1 MEKEM
6 MDDKEFS
13 FDEGTR
19 SRLDKFLRDFD
30 ERNKSDVQRMRKD
43 RAFACGDQWNEFVTA
58 AGESGRPEA
67 VFNMIDNF
75 KNAIVNPF
83 LARPFDISYTIESTQ
98 DNSVDAINEWVRGLQ
113 NEWQTKNAIET
124 GLIASVE
131 CGRGFFYVTNT
142 DDNRI
147 GVFAVDDPTMVMFDP
162 NSTEINGSDAETCA
176 VVEYITKSKAKA
188 KYGEKYDEDVRKD
201 FLPNLGENFN
211 PQEDMSVI
219 INFYELKTEYQEVQ
233 TELGVE
239 KIEVKTVLFTKFLD
253 GNVVQQV
260 SLPLNH
266 IPVVPICGTK
276 TWIEK
281 HRTFVGITHKLRYP
295 QMVINYAVRQLME
308 RLARTPKSQLII
320 GKTALQGNERYYENA
335 DKNLSPLLPYNDFTS
350 GGQKIDPPVR
360 FDNSVQCDDII
371 KIVQGQMDLMASI
384 VGMPLSGVASSL
396 GAEETAE
403 SILLRTKSTESNV
416 SHFTE
421 HAKQSVKQLGV
432 VLLEFYTMYH
442 PEIAQGLRVVVGA
455 GPEAITSKMEAR
467 RQLLALSQLYPEDMK
482 PVIAYGITKT
492 LDNIEISSVSS
503 MLAKLLPP
511 EVLSDEI
518 PQVAKLQMQI
528 QQILQAN
535 QQQMAQKDATIKD
548 LQNQLLQLQLKTESD
563 YQIAAM
569 NNASKEKIAAMQ
581 LMGKQQE
588 TAQKG
593 ELDAQKMYLDASMEQ
608 QKMASEIETKQKL
621 ADIEITKKLAEL
633 DVEKQK
639 SQMDMQKKVMEIA
652 TRQDKPTQGV

>member
-142 DDNRI
+142 DNNRI

-219 INFYELKTEYQEVQ
+219 VNFYELKTEYQEVQ
-233 TELGVE
+233 TELGTQ
-239 KIEVKTVLFTKFLD
+239 KTEVKTVLFTKFLD
-253 GNVVQQV
+253 GNVVQQI

-518 PQVAKLQMQI
+518 PQVAQLQMQI

-652 TRQDKPTQGV
+652 TRQEKPTQGV

>member
-1 MEKEM
+1 ME
-6 MDDKEFS
+6 DKEFS

-233 TELGVE
+233 TELGTQ
-239 KIEVKTVLFTKFLD
+239 KAEVKSVLFTKFLD

-260 SLPLNH
+260 SLPLKH

-276 TWIEK
+276 TWIDK

-335 DKNLSPLLPYNDFTS
+335 DKNLSPLLPFNDFTS

-371 KIVQGQMDLMASI
+371 SIVQGQMDLMASI

-492 LDNIEISSVSS
+492 LDNIEISSVSQ

-518 PQVAKLQMQI
+518 PQVAQLQMQI

-593 ELDAQKMYLDASMEQ
+593 ELDAQKMYLDASMNQ

-652 TRQDKPTQGV
+652 TRQQEPTQGV

>member
-1 MEKEM
+1 M

-219 INFYELKTEYQEVQ
+219 VNFYELKTEYQEVQ

-253 GNVVQQV
+253 GNVVQQI
-260 SLPLNH
+260 SLPLKH

-350 GGQKIDPPVR
+350 GGQKVEPPVR

-371 KIVQGQMDLMASI
+371 SIVQGQMDLMASI

-492 LDNIEISSVSS
+492 LDNVEISSVSN

-511 EVLSDEI
+511 EVMSNEI

-528 QQILQAN
+528 QQILQSN

-652 TRQDKPTQGV
+652 TRQEKPTQGV

>member
-6 MDDKEFS
+6 MEDKEFS

-83 LARPFDISYTIESTQ
+83 LARPFDISYTMESTAE
-98 DNSVDAINEWVRGLQ
+98 NSVDAINEWVRGLQ

-211 PQEDMSVI
+211 PQEDMSII

-233 TELGVE
+233 TEIGTQKV
-239 KIEVKTVLFTKFLD
+239 EVKAVLFTKFLD

-260 SLPLNH
+260 SLPLKH

-276 TWIEK
+276 TWIDK

-335 DKNLSPLLPYNDFTS
+335 DKNLSPLLPYNDFSS

-371 KIVQGQMDLMASI
+371 SIVQGQMDLMASI

-492 LDNIEISSVSS
+492 LDNIEISSVSN

-518 PQVAKLQMQI
+518 PQVAQLQMQI

-588 TAQKG
+588 TVQKG

-652 TRQDKPTQGV
+652 TRQEKPTQGV

>member
-1 MEKEM
+1 

-98 DNSVDAINEWVRGLQ
+98 DNPVDAINEWVRGLQ

-219 INFYELKTEYQEVQ
+219 VNFYELKTEYQEVQ

-253 GNVVQQV
+253 GNVVQQI
-260 SLPLNH
+260 SLPLKH

-350 GGQKIDPPVR
+350 GGQKIEPPVR

-371 KIVQGQMDLMASI
+371 SIVQGQMDLMASI

-492 LDNIEISSVSS
+492 LDNVEISSVSN

-511 EVLSDEI
+511 EVMSNEI
-518 PQVAKLQMQI
+518 PQVAQLQMQI

-652 TRQDKPTQGV
+652 TRQEKPTQGV

>member
-1 MEKEM
+1 MME
-6 MDDKEFS
+6 DKEFS

-83 LARPFDISYTIESTQ
+83 LAKPFDISYTMESTAE
-98 DNSVDAINEWVRGLQ
+98 NSVDAINEWVRGLQ

-233 TELGVE
+233 TELGTQ
-239 KIEVKTVLFTKFLD
+239 KAEVKSVLFTKFLD

-260 SLPLNH
+260 SLPLKH

-276 TWIEK
+276 TWIDK

-308 RLARTPKSQLII
+308 RLARTPKSQIII

-335 DKNLSPLLPYNDFTS
+335 DKNLSPLMPYNDFSS

-371 KIVQGQMDLMASI
+371 SIVQGQMDLMASI

-492 LDNIEISSVSS
+492 LDNIEISSVSN

-518 PQVAKLQMQI
+518 PQVAQLQMQI
-528 QQILQAN
+528 QQILQSN

-652 TRQDKPTQGV
+652 TRQYKPTQGV

>member
-1 MEKEM
+1 M

-219 INFYELKTEYQEVQ
+219 VNFYELKTEYQEVQ

-253 GNVVQQV
+253 GNVVQQF
-260 SLPLNH
+260 SLPLKH

-320 GKTALQGNERYYENA
+320 GKTALKGNERYYENA

-350 GGQKIDPPVR
+350 GGQKIEPPVR

-371 KIVQGQMDLMASI
+371 SIVQGQMDLMASI

-492 LDNIEISSVSS
+492 LDNVEISSVSN

-511 EVLSDEI
+511 EVMSNEI

-652 TRQDKPTQGV
+652 TRQEKPTQGV

>member
-1 MEKEM
+1 MMEE
-6 MDDKEFS
+6 KEFS
-13 FDEGTR
+13 FDDGTR

-83 LARPFDISYTIESTQ
+83 LARPFDISYTMESTS

-233 TELGVE
+233 TELGTQKV
-239 KIEVKTVLFTKFLD
+239 EVKSVLFTKFLD

-260 SLPLNH
+260 SLPLKH

-276 TWIEK
+276 TWIDK
-281 HRTFVGITHKLRYP
+281 HRTFVGIPHKLRYP

-335 DKNLSPLLPYNDFTS
+335 DKNLSPLLPFNDFTS

-371 KIVQGQMDLMASI
+371 SIVQGQMDLMASI

-492 LDNIEISSVSS
+492 LDNIEISSVSN

-518 PQVAKLQMQI
+518 PQVAQLQMQI

-593 ELDAQKMYLDASMEQ
+593 ELDAQKMYLDASMNQ

-639 SQMDMQKKVMEIA
+639 SQMEMQKKVMEIA
-652 TRQDKPTQGV
+652 TRQQEPTQGV

>member
-1 MEKEM
+1 M

-142 DDNRI
+142 DNNRI

-239 KIEVKTVLFTKFLD
+239 NIEVKTVLFTKFLD
-253 GNVVQQV
+253 GNMVQQV

-518 PQVAKLQMQI
+518 PQVAQLQMQI

-639 SQMDMQKKVMEIA
+639 SQMDMHKKVMEIA

>member
-6 MDDKEFS
+6 MEDKEFS

-83 LARPFDISYTIESTQ
+83 LARPFDISYTIESTS

-211 PQEDMSVI
+211 PQEDMSII

-233 TELGVE
+233 TEIGTQKV
-239 KIEVKTVLFTKFLD
+239 EVKAVLFTKFLD

-260 SLPLNH
+260 SLPLKH

-276 TWIEK
+276 TWIDK

-335 DKNLSPLLPYNDFTS
+335 DKNLSPLLPYNDFSS

-371 KIVQGQMDLMASI
+371 SIVQGQMDLMASI

-492 LDNIEISSVSS
+492 LDNIEISSVSN

-518 PQVAKLQMQI
+518 PQVAQLQMQI

-652 TRQDKPTQGV
+652 TRQEKPTQGV

>member
-1 MEKEM
+1 M

-219 INFYELKTEYQEVQ
+219 VNFYELKTEYQEVQ

-239 KIEVKTVLFTKFLD
+239 NIEVKTVLFTKFLD
-253 GNVVQQV
+253 GNVVQQI
-260 SLPLNH
+260 SLPLKH

-371 KIVQGQMDLMASI
+371 SIVQGQMDLMASI

-492 LDNIEISSVSS
+492 LDNIEISSVSN

-518 PQVAKLQMQI
+518 PQVAQLQMQI

-548 LQNQLLQLQLKTESD
+548 LQNQLLQLQLKTDSD

-652 TRQDKPTQGV
+652 TRQEKPTQGV

>member
-1 MEKEM
+1 M

-83 LARPFDISYTIESTQ
+83 LSRPFDISYTIESTQ

-219 INFYELKTEYQEVQ
+219 VNFYELKTEYQEVQ
-233 TELGVE
+233 TELGKQKV
-239 KIEVKTVLFTKFLD
+239 EVKTVLFTKFLD
-253 GNVVQQV
+253 GNVVQQI
-260 SLPLNH
+260 SLPLKH

-350 GGQKIDPPVR
+350 GGQKVEPPVR

-371 KIVQGQMDLMASI
+371 SIVQGQMDLMASI

-492 LDNIEISSVSS
+492 LDNIEISSVSN

-511 EVLSDEI
+511 EVMSNEI

-548 LQNQLLQLQLKTESD
+548 LQNQLLQLQLKTDSD

>member
-1 MEKEM
+1 M

-83 LARPFDISYTIESTQ
+83 LARPFDISYTVESTQ

-176 VVEYITKSKAKA
+176 VVEYITKSKAKS

-219 INFYELKTEYQEVQ
+219 VNFYELKTEYQEVQ
-233 TELGVE
+233 TELGTQ
-239 KIEVKTVLFTKFLD
+239 KAEVKTVLFTKFLD

-260 SLPLNH
+260 SLPLKH

-276 TWIEK
+276 TWIDK

-320 GKTALQGNERYYENA
+320 GKTALKGNEQYYENA

-350 GGQKIDPPVR
+350 GGQKVEPPVR

-371 KIVQGQMDLMASI
+371 SIVQGQMDLMASI

-492 LDNIEISSVSS
+492 LDNVEISSVSN

-511 EVLSDEI
+511 EVMSNEI

-535 QQQMAQKDATIKD
+535 QQQMAQKDATIKE

-652 TRQDKPTQGV
+652 TRQEKSTQGV

>member
-1 MEKEM
+1 M

-219 INFYELKTEYQEVQ
+219 VNFYELKTEYQEVQ

-239 KIEVKTVLFTKFLD
+239 KTEVKTVLFTKFLD
-253 GNVVQQV
+253 GNVVQQI
-260 SLPLNH
+260 SLPLKH

-350 GGQKIDPPVR
+350 GGQKVEPPVR

-371 KIVQGQMDLMASI
+371 SIVQGQMDLMASI

-492 LDNIEISSVSS
+492 LDNVEISSVSN

-511 EVLSDEI
+511 EVMSNEI

-652 TRQDKPTQGV
+652 TRQEKPTQGV

>member
-1 MEKEM
+1 M

-219 INFYELKTEYQEVQ
+219 VNFYELKTEYQEVQ
-233 TELGVE
+233 TELGTQ
-239 KIEVKTVLFTKFLD
+239 KTEVKTVLFTKFLD
-253 GNVVQQV
+253 GNVVQQF
-260 SLPLNH
+260 SLPLKH

-320 GKTALQGNERYYENA
+320 GKTALKGNEQYYENA
-335 DKNLSPLLPYNDFTS
+335 DKNLSPLLPFNDFTS
-350 GGQKIDPPVR
+350 GGQKIEPPVR

-371 KIVQGQMDLMASI
+371 SIVQGQMDLMASI

-492 LDNIEISSVSS
+492 LDNIEISSVSN

-548 LQNQLLQLQLKTESD
+548 LQNQLLQLQLKTDSD

-652 TRQDKPTQGV
+652 TRQEKPTQGV

>member
-6 MDDKEFS
+6 MEDKEFS

-83 LARPFDISYTIESTQ
+83 LARPFDISYTMESTAE
-98 DNSVDAINEWVRGLQ
+98 NSVDAINEWVRGLQ

-233 TELGVE
+233 TEIGTQKV
-239 KIEVKTVLFTKFLD
+239 EVKAVLFTKFLD

-260 SLPLNH
+260 SLPLKH

-276 TWIEK
+276 TWIDK

-335 DKNLSPLLPYNDFTS
+335 DKNLSPLLPYNDFSS

-371 KIVQGQMDLMASI
+371 SIVQGQMDLMASI

-492 LDNIEISSVSS
+492 LDNIEISSVSN

-518 PQVAKLQMQI
+518 PQVAQLQMQI

-652 TRQDKPTQGV
+652 TRQEKPTQGV

>member
-1 MEKEM
+1 M

-142 DDNRI
+142 DNNRI

-253 GNVVQQV
+253 GNVVQQI
-260 SLPLNH
+260 SLPLKH

-371 KIVQGQMDLMASI
+371 SIVQGQMDLMASI

-492 LDNIEISSVSS
+492 LDNVEISSVSN

-511 EVLSDEI
+511 EVMSNEI

-528 QQILQAN
+528 QQILQDN

-652 TRQDKPTQGV
+652 TRQEKPTQGV

>member
-1 MEKEM
+1 MME
-6 MDDKEFS
+6 DKEFS

-83 LARPFDISYTIESTQ
+83 LARPFDISYTMESTKE
-98 DNSVDAINEWVRGLQ
+98 NSVDAINEWVRGLQ

-233 TELGVE
+233 TELGTQ
-239 KIEVKTVLFTKFLD
+239 KAEVKSVLFTKFLD

-260 SLPLNH
+260 SLPLKH

-276 TWIEK
+276 TWIDK

-335 DKNLSPLLPYNDFTS
+335 DKNLSPLLPYNDFSS

-371 KIVQGQMDLMASI
+371 SIVQGQMDLMASI

-492 LDNIEISSVSS
+492 LDNIEISSVSN

-518 PQVAKLQMQI
+518 PQVAQLQMQI

-608 QKMASEIETKQKL
+608 QKMASDIETKQKL

-652 TRQDKPTQGV
+652 TRQEKPTQGV

>member
-1 MEKEM
+1 M
-6 MDDKEFS
+6 MDEKEFS

-58 AGESGRPEA
+58 TGESGRPEA

-83 LARPFDISYTIESTQ
+83 LARPFDISYTIEITQ

-219 INFYELKTEYQEVQ
+219 VNFYELKTEYQEVQ
-233 TELGVE
+233 TELGTQ
-239 KIEVKTVLFTKFLD
+239 KAEVKTVLFTKFLD
-253 GNVVQQV
+253 GNVVQQI
-260 SLPLNH
+260 SLPLKH

-492 LDNIEISSVSS
+492 LDNVEISSVSN

-518 PQVAKLQMQI
+518 PQVAQLQMQI
-528 QQILQAN
+528 QQILQSN

-652 TRQDKPTQGV
+652 TRQEKPTQGV

>member
-1 MEKEM
+1 M

-219 INFYELKTEYQEVQ
+219 VNFYELNTEYQEVQ

-253 GNVVQQV
+253 GNVVQQF
-260 SLPLNH
+260 SLPLKH

-320 GKTALQGNERYYENA
+320 GKTALKGNEQYYENA

-350 GGQKIDPPVR
+350 GGQKIEPPVR

-371 KIVQGQMDLMASI
+371 SIVQGQMDLMASI

-492 LDNIEISSVSS
+492 LDNVEISSVSN

-511 EVLSDEI
+511 EVMSNEI

>member
-1 MEKEM
+1 

-142 DDNRI
+142 DNNRI

-239 KIEVKTVLFTKFLD
+239 NIEVKTVLFTKFLD
-253 GNVVQQV
+253 GNMVQQV

-518 PQVAKLQMQI
+518 PQVAQLQMQI

-639 SQMDMQKKVMEIA
+639 SQMDMHKKVMEIA

>member
-1 MEKEM
+1 M

-176 VVEYITKSKAKA
+176 VVEYITKSKAKS

-219 INFYELKTEYQEVQ
+219 VNFYELKTEYQEVQ

-260 SLPLNH
+260 SLPLKH

-335 DKNLSPLLPYNDFTS
+335 DKNLSPLLPFNDFTS
-350 GGQKIDPPVR
+350 GGQKIEPPVR

-371 KIVQGQMDLMASI
+371 SIVQGQMDLMASI

-492 LDNIEISSVSS
+492 LDNVEISSVSN

-535 QQQMAQKDATIKD
+535 QQQIAQKDATIKD

-652 TRQDKPTQGV
+652 TRQEKPTQGV

>member
-1 MEKEM
+1 ME
-6 MDDKEFS
+6 DKEFS

-233 TELGVE
+233 TELGTQKV
-239 KIEVKTVLFTKFLD
+239 EVKSVLFTKFLD

-260 SLPLNH
+260 SLPLKH

-276 TWIEK
+276 TWIDK

-335 DKNLSPLLPYNDFTS
+335 DKNLSPLLPFNDFTS

-371 KIVQGQMDLMASI
+371 SIVQGQMDLMASI

-492 LDNIEISSVSS
+492 LDNIEISSVSN

-518 PQVAKLQMQI
+518 PQVAQLQMQI

-593 ELDAQKMYLDASMEQ
+593 ELDAQKMYLDASMNQ

-639 SQMDMQKKVMEIA
+639 SQMEMQKKVMEIA
-652 TRQDKPTQGV
+652 TRQQEPTQGV

>member
-1 MEKEM
+1 M

-13 FDEGTR
+13 FDDGTR

-98 DNSVDAINEWVRGLQ
+98 DNSVEAINKWVRGLQ

-239 KIEVKTVLFTKFLD
+239 NIEVKTVLFTKFLD

-371 KIVQGQMDLMASI
+371 SIVQGQMDLMASI

-492 LDNIEISSVSS
+492 LDNIEISSVSN

-511 EVLSDEI
+511 EVMSNEI
-518 PQVAKLQMQI
+518 PQVAQLQMQI

>member
-1 MEKEM
+1 

-219 INFYELKTEYQEVQ
+219 VNFYELKTEYQEVQ

-239 KIEVKTVLFTKFLD
+239 KTEVKTVLFTKFLD
-253 GNVVQQV
+253 GNVVQQI
-260 SLPLNH
+260 SLPLKH

-350 GGQKIDPPVR
+350 GGQKVEPPVR

-371 KIVQGQMDLMASI
+371 SIVQGQMDLMASI

-492 LDNIEISSVSS
+492 LDNVEISSVSN

-511 EVLSDEI
+511 EVMSNEI

-569 NNASKEKIAAMQ
+569 NNASKEKIAAMN

-652 TRQDKPTQGV
+652 TRQEKPTQGV

>member
-1 MEKEM
+1 

-335 DKNLSPLLPYNDFTS
+335 DKNLSPLLPYNDFAS

-518 PQVAKLQMQI
+518 PQVAQLQMQI

-652 TRQDKPTQGV
+652 TRQEKSTQGV

>member
-1 MEKEM
+1 M

-142 DDNRI
+142 DNNRI

-219 INFYELKTEYQEVQ
+219 VNFYELKTEYQEVQ
-233 TELGVE
+233 TELGTQ
-239 KIEVKTVLFTKFLD
+239 KTEVKTVLFTKFLD
-253 GNVVQQV
+253 GNVVQQI

-518 PQVAKLQMQI
+518 PQVAQLQMQI

>member
-1 MEKEM
+1 ME
-6 MDDKEFS
+6 DKEFS

-83 LARPFDISYTIESTQ
+83 LARPFDISYTMESTS

-233 TELGVE
+233 TELGTQKV
-239 KIEVKTVLFTKFLD
+239 EVKSVLFTKFLD

-260 SLPLNH
+260 SLPLKH

-276 TWIEK
+276 TWIDK

-335 DKNLSPLLPYNDFTS
+335 DKNLSPLLPFNDFTS

-371 KIVQGQMDLMASI
+371 SIVQGQMDLMASI

-492 LDNIEISSVSS
+492 LDNIEISSVSQ

-518 PQVAKLQMQI
+518 PQVAQLQMQI

-593 ELDAQKMYLDASMEQ
+593 ELDAQKMYLDASMNQ

-652 TRQDKPTQGV
+652 TRQQEPTQGV

>member
-1 MEKEM
+1 MME
-6 MDDKEFS
+6 DKEFS

-83 LARPFDISYTIESTQ
+83 LARPFDISYTMESTS

-233 TELGVE
+233 TELGTQKV
-239 KIEVKTVLFTKFLD
+239 EVKSVLFTKFLD

-260 SLPLNH
+260 SLPLQH

-276 TWIEK
+276 TWIDK

-335 DKNLSPLLPYNDFTS
+335 DKNLSPLLPFNDFTS

-371 KIVQGQMDLMASI
+371 SIVQGQMDLMASI

-492 LDNIEISSVSS
+492 LDNIEISSVSN

-518 PQVAKLQMQI
+518 PQVAQLQMQI

-593 ELDAQKMYLDASMEQ
+593 ELDAQKMYLDASMNQ

-639 SQMDMQKKVMEIA
+639 SQMEMQKKVMEIA
-652 TRQDKPTQGV
+652 TRQQEPTQGV

>member
-1 MEKEM
+1 M
-6 MDDKEFS
+6 MDEKEFS

-83 LARPFDISYTIESTQ
+83 LARPFDISYTIEITQ

-219 INFYELKTEYQEVQ
+219 VNFYELKTEYQEVQ
-233 TELGVE
+233 TELGVD

-253 GNVVQQV
+253 GNVVQQI
-260 SLPLNH
+260 SLPLKH

-276 TWIEK
+276 TWIDK

-442 PEIAQGLRVVVGA
+442 PEIAHGLRVVVGA

-492 LDNIEISSVSS
+492 LDNVEISSVSN

-518 PQVAKLQMQI
+518 PQVAQLQMQI
-528 QQILQAN
+528 QQILQSN

>member
-1 MEKEM
+1 M

-83 LARPFDISYTIESTQ
+83 LARPFDISYTVESTQ

-176 VVEYITKSKAKA
+176 VVEYITKSKAKS
-188 KYGEKYDEDVRKD
+188 KYGEKYDEDVCKD

-219 INFYELKTEYQEVQ
+219 VNFYELKTEYQEVQ
-233 TELGVE
+233 TELGTQ
-239 KIEVKTVLFTKFLD
+239 KAEVKTVLFTKFLD

-260 SLPLNH
+260 SLPLKH

-276 TWIEK
+276 TWIDK

-320 GKTALQGNERYYENA
+320 GKTALKGNEQYYENA

-350 GGQKIDPPVR
+350 GGQKVEPPVR

-371 KIVQGQMDLMASI
+371 SIVQGQMDLMASI

-492 LDNIEISSVSS
+492 LDNVEISSVSN

-511 EVLSDEI
+511 EVMSNEI

-535 QQQMAQKDATIKD
+535 QQQMAQKDATIKE
-548 LQNQLLQLQLKTESD
+548 LQNQLLQLQLK
-563 YQIAAM
+563 
-569 NNASKEKIAAMQ
+569 
-581 LMGKQQE
+581 
-588 TAQKG
+588 
-593 ELDAQKMYLDASMEQ
+593 
-608 QKMASEIETKQKL
+608 
-621 ADIEITKKLAEL
+621 
-633 DVEKQK
+633 
-639 SQMDMQKKVMEIA
+639 
-652 TRQDKPTQGV
+652 DK

>member
-1 MEKEM
+1 M

-219 INFYELKTEYQEVQ
+219 VNFYELKTEYQEVQ
-233 TELGVE
+233 TELVTQ
-239 KIEVKTVLFTKFLD
+239 KTEVKTVLFTKFLD
-253 GNVVQQV
+253 GNVVQQF
-260 SLPLNH
+260 SLPLKH

-320 GKTALQGNERYYENA
+320 GKTALKGNEQYYENA
-335 DKNLSPLLPYNDFTS
+335 DKNLSPLLPFNDFTS
-350 GGQKIDPPVR
+350 GGQKIEPPVR

-371 KIVQGQMDLMASI
+371 SIVQGQMDLMASI

-492 LDNIEISSVSS
+492 LDNIEISSVSN

-548 LQNQLLQLQLKTESD
+548 LQNQLLQLQLKTDSD

-652 TRQDKPTQGV
+652 TRQEKPTQGV

>member
-1 MEKEM
+1 M

-219 INFYELKTEYQEVQ
+219 VNFYELKTEYQEVQ
-233 TELGVE
+233 TELGTQ
-239 KIEVKTVLFTKFLD
+239 KAEVKTVLFTKFLD

-276 TWIEK
+276 TWIDK

-350 GGQKIDPPVR
+350 GGQKVEPPVR

-371 KIVQGQMDLMASI
+371 SIVQGQMDLMASI

-492 LDNIEISSVSS
+492 LDNVEISSVSN

-511 EVLSDEI
+511 EVMSNEI

-535 QQQMAQKDATIKD
+535 QQQMAQKDATIKE